1 MQKVSKSA
9 VTPVPRDTEVSSL
22 VLAAA
27 DSSEEVTGTSCFTAY
42 PRSLH
47 HYLLPNLVQLND

>member
-1 MQKVSKSA
+1 MQEVNTSA
-9 VTPVPRDTEVSSL
+9 ITPVPRDTEVSSL

-42 PRSLH
+42 PGSQH
-47 HYLLPNLVQLND
+47 HYLLLNLVQLND